1 MIFFLYG
8 KDSFRSYQKLKEIQD
23 KYQGAYPQ
31 TLSFYQVDKDKDVLE
46 IKSLLESS
54 SLFQQNKLI
63 VFKNIFLKKANEQKK
78 IIELLKT
85 KKLDKSK
92 SAFLVFWERNDVDK
106 RSSLFKYLGK
116 VAKTQKFSEL
126 NKSQRKNWLK
136 RIIANEFPNLRVQSY
151 LIDYLIANLGSDLW
165 RIYRELEKLASYQAQ
180 TKKSLT
186 KDDLENMIVFP
197 TEADI
202 FKTIDAIALK
212 NKKQALKALAIHFKN
227 IEPELKILAMLEYQ
241 FRSLIKVRSLME
253 EKDDYY
259 KIQHESKIHPYSFRK
274 IYSLVRNFSMDELK
288 NIYEKL
294 FELDIGFKTGKIKDK
309 KIALEM
315 FVVELCQDQNS

>member
-8 KDSFRSYQKLKEIQD
+8 KDSFRSYQKLEEIQN
-23 KYQGAYPQ
+23 KYQKTYPQ
-31 TLSFYQVDKDKDVLE
+31 TLSFYQVDKNKDILE

-63 VFKNIFLKKANEQKK
+63 VFKNIFLKKADEQKK
-78 IIELLKT
+78 MIKLLKE
-85 KKLDKSK
+85 KKLAEAKNT
-92 SAFLVFWERNDVDK
+92 FLVFWERNDVDK
-106 RSSLFKYLGK
+106 RSSLFKYLEK

-126 NKSQRKNWLK
+126 NKPQRKNWLK
-136 RIIANEFPNLRVQSY
+136 KTIDSEFPDLKIQAY
-151 LIDYLIANLGSDLW
+151 LIDYLIFNLSSDLW
-165 RIYRELEKLASYQAQ
+165 RIYHEIEKLAAYQAK
-180 TKKSLT
+180 TKKPFT

-202 FKTIDAIALK
+202 FKTIDAIASK

-227 IEPELKILAMLEYQ
+227 LEPELKILAMLEYQ
-241 FRSLIKVRSLME
+241 FRSLIKVRSLVE
-253 EKDDYY
+253 ERKDYY
-259 KIQHESKIHPYSFRK
+259 NIQRETKIHPYSFRK
-274 IYSLVRNFSMDELK
+274 IYSSASNFSMDELK

-294 FELDIGFKTGKIKDK
+294 FELDIGFKTGKIRDK

-315 FVVELCQDQNS
+315 FVVKICSPH